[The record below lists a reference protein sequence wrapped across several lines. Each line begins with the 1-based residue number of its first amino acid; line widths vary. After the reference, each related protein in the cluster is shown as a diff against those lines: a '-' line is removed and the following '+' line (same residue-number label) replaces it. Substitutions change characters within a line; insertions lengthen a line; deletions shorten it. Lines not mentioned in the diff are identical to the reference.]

1 MVLDSQIKSKSE
13 SEKLMAD
20 MNKRFD
26 EAEERRNKRLSLSP
40 ERPSVGTPAMLCRR
54 TVFWSKCTPPV
65 FSRLHIFF
73 SFASRSEFATVPAKG
88 SAAR

>member
-26 EAEERRNKRLSLSP
+26 EAEERRNKRLSP
-40 ERPSVGTPAMLCRR
+40 ERPSVGTSAMLCRM
-54 TVFWSKCTPPV
+54 TVLWSKYPPFF
-65 FSRLHIFF
+65 FSSPYFF
-73 SFASRSEFATVPAKG
+73 SFASRSEFSTVRAKG